1 MPTDAAIGL
10 GSNLGDRQHV
20 ISSAIDALGNLPGTT
35 LSAVSPI
42 IETSPVGPQDQP
54 DYLNA
59 VAVVRTT
66 LTPRQLLDELLAI
79 ERRLG
84 RDRSEPTR
92 WGPRRIDLDLL
103 LHGDTVIDEPG
114 LTLPHPHMHERHF
127 VLEPLAAVLPE
138 AWHPLRLRTVAELL
152 SDLRVQ
158 EH

>member
-10 GSNLGDRQHV
+10 GSNLGDRTS
-20 ISSAIDALGNLPGTT
+20 ILSSAVDALRQLPGTT
-35 LSAVSPI
+35 LTAVSPI

-54 DYLNA
+54 NFLNA
-59 VAVVRTT
+59 VAIVRTT

-92 WGPRRIDLDLL
+92 WGPRVIDLDLL
-103 LHGDTVIDEPG
+103 LHGEAVIDEPG

-127 VLEPLAAVLPE
+127 VLEPLAAVLPD
-138 AWHPLRLRTVAELL
+138 AWHPLRMRTIAELL
-152 SDLRVQ
+152 GDLRVQ